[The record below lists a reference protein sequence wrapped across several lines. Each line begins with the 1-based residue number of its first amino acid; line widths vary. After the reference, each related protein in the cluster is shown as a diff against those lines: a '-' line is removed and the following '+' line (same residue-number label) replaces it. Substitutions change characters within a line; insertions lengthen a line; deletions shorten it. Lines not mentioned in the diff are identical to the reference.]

1 MLGPYRI
8 PGPVEPDLA
17 CARTESRCSAVRT
30 VGCAAMPPAPPR
42 FPASIGAAPTRRRV
56 PAGLLKALTAAAT
69 LLLLVASAS
78 LAAVASSLVIA
89 GLRYAPARASLGALD
104 EQVQTASPLPVRPEA
119 ADGVP
124 LAALGPETHA
134 VDELWRRAARR
145 AAEGVDVT
153 LVRAS
158 LPRAAMATWT
168 RDPSYLRVLPAR
180 SSAGLEGLR
189 IVDLGAGSAPARAG
203 VRTGDVITAVN
214 GYALASPEDGLRAFA
229 GAGEGRALV
238 AEIERDG
245 HRIALRVD
253 WKA

>member
-1 MLGPYRI
+1 MLGPYRV
-8 PGPVEPDLA
+8 PGPVEVDFA
-17 CARTESRCSAVRT
+17 YARLETRCSAVRT
-30 VGCAAMPPAPPR
+30 VGCDVMPPAPPR
-42 FPASIGAAPTRRRV
+42 FPASIGPAPKRRRV
-56 PAGLLKALTAAAT
+56 PVGFLKALTAAAT

-89 GLRYAPARASLGALD
+89 GLRYAPSRASLGAID
-104 EQVQTASPLPVRPEA
+104 EQVQSAGAPSPHAEA
-119 ADGVP
+119 GDGVP

-158 LPRAAMATWT
+158 LPRAAMAAWT
-168 RDPSYLRVLPAR
+168 RDPSYLRVLPAQ
-180 SSAGLEGLR
+180 SSAGLQGLR

-203 VRTGDVITAVN
+203 VRAGDVVTAVN